1 MGPGMLERTTIGIE
15 LVGWRR
21 LSPAFWVSAIAQDLR
36 LVYSFRHVLGILV
49 ANQLKVRYQ
58 RSALGFLWTLIN
70 PILMLSVLAL
80 FMSQVLRMEIRDY
93 AVYLFSGLVPW
104 QFFAAAISNGSMS
117 LIASENLIRKVSV
130 PKVIFPLAESLVA
143 AVNMAFAILALA
155 ILLQFVRPGVNVQ
168 LALLPVGLAMYWLFA
183 FGLALTTMTLVTYFR
198 DCEHIL
204 QVLLQALYFCC
215 PILYM
220 PRQVGRFAF
229 LLDFNP
235 ITHFM
240 AFSQAAF
247 YYGQWPTAQNW
258 MIAAGGAAASMLLGY
273 SVYKTYEHD
282 YIYRL

>member
-1 MGPGMLERTTIGIE
+1 ME

-21 LSPAFWVSAIAQDLR
+21 LSPAFWAAEIARDLR
-36 LVYSFRHVLGILV
+36 LVYRFRHVLGVLV

-70 PILMLSVLAL
+70 PILMLSVLAV
-80 FMSQVLRMEIRDY
+80 FMSQVLRMEITGY
-93 AVYLFSGLVPW
+93 AAYLFAGLVPW
-104 QFFAAAISNGSMS
+104 QFFAAVISTGSRS
-117 LIASENLIRKVSV
+117 LIASENLIRKVNV
-130 PKVIFPLAESLVA
+130 PKVVFPLAESLVA
-143 AVNMAFAILALA
+143 AVNMAFALSALA
-155 ILLQFVRPGVNVQ
+155 ILLQFVRPSLYVQ
-168 LALLPVGLAMYWLFA
+168 LVLLPVGLAMYWLFT

-220 PRQVGRFAF
+220 PRQVGKFAF

-235 ITHFM
+235 ITHYM
-240 AFSQAAF
+240 AFTQAAF
-247 YYGQWPTAQNW
+247 YYGQWPTARNW
-258 MIAAGGAAASMLLGY
+258 MVAAGCAAASMLLGY
-273 SVYKTYEHD
+273 FVYKTYEHD